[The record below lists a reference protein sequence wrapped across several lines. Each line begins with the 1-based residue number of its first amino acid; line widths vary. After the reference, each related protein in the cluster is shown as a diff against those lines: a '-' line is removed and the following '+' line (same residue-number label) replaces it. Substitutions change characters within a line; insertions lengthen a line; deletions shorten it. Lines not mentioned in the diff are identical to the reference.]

1 VIHARYAEKEDR
13 DVPLHERVEHY
24 VTYDAYRR
32 ILFVNPTVEVLTD
45 KDLATP
51 ESLAEWVEYPESLA
65 EWVEYLFTKRG
76 IYFAP
81 VDSNAFRIREVM
93 LKVYRPE
100 RVHCTGYNRLEMLPA
115 L

>member
-13 DVPLHERVEHY
+13 DVPLHERGDDAEHY
-24 VTYDAYRR
+24 VTYDADRR

-51 ESLAEWVEYPESLA
+51 ESLAEWVEY
-65 EWVEYLFTKRG
+65 LFTKRG

-81 VDSNAFRIREVM
+81 VDS
-93 LKVYRPE
+93 
-100 RVHCTGYNRLEMLPA
+100 
-115 L
+115 